1 MKTMGMPE
9 GETVSTMVWAEVVWT
24 GLMMS
29 TSTPCCRKVLI
40 CSVWVDWSFLPSMMV
55 TL

>member
-1 MKTMGMPE
+1 MKTMGMLE
-9 GETVSTMVWAEVVWT
+9 GEMVSTMVWAEVVCT
-24 GLMMS
+24 GLMIR

-40 CSVWVDWSFLPSMMV
+40 CSVWVFWSFLPSMMV